1 VQSRQQTI
9 QPIHH
14 RRAAWLIWLAL
25 ACLSSG
31 CISGNYRYGLTR
43 NGSADPLGSNSN
55 ALKISFGE
63 PPAHLARME
72 KVVQFPRDTMRK
84 LRGRPQLEPDAAL
97 EPDAVLETNAD
108 RETNAQLARR
118 SEAVEHAQEYLL
130 ANGLDELYID
140 VRTYDP
146 RAQWQRLRRNER
158 VSPLFRYT
166 GGSLNWLRYTLL
178 PRTVFRSDHFDPFTN
193 TLSLNSD
200 NPARAIIESARVKEF
215 QRERPI
221 GPGAYATLQFVP
233 LVPLIHETRA
243 ASDALSYSQHHL
255 QGRLLDQLYPLAYA
269 RIGAAAVS
277 ETLSVFTLSPGTPF
291 LVQPLLI
298 GSGNLAGRSIGRWM
312 SPAAPPSA
320 DQPTSPPPPHSPP
333 TAAPAHVSK

>member
-1 VQSRQQTI
+1 MPSRQQQS
-9 QPIHH
+9 QPIYY
-14 RRAAWLIWLAL
+14 RQSAWLLWLVM

-43 NGSADPLGSNSN
+43 NGSAEPVGASANKLN
-55 ALKISFGE
+55 ISFGE
-63 PPAHLARME
+63 PPAHLARVE
-72 KVVQFPRDTMRK
+72 KVVQFPRDTIRK
-84 LRGRPQLEPDAAL
+84 LRGRPQLEPDAL
-97 EPDAVLETNAD
+97 
-108 RETNAQLARR
+108 LARR
-118 SEAVEHAQEYLL
+118 SEAVDHAEEFLL

-146 RAQWQRLRRNER
+146 REQWQRLRRNER
-158 VSPLFRYT
+158 VSPLLRYT
-166 GGSLNWLRYTLL
+166 SGSLSWLRYTLL

-200 NPARAIIESARVKEF
+200 DPARAIIESARAKEF

-255 QGRLLDQLYPLAYA
+255 EGHLLDQLYPLAYA
-269 RIGAAAVS
+269 RIGSAAVS
-277 ETLSVFTLSPGTPF
+277 ETLSVVTLSPGTPF

-298 GSGNLAGRSIGRWM
+298 GSGNLTGRSLGHWM
-312 SPAAPPSA
+312 SPDAPKPS
-320 DQPTSPPPPHSPP
+320 DRPTNQSNER
-333 TAAPAHVSK
+333 

>member
-1 VQSRQQTI
+1 MQSRPQTV
-9 QPIHH
+9 QPIHP
-14 RRAAWLIWLAL
+14 RQAVWLVCLAL
-25 ACLSSG
+25 ACISSG

-43 NGSADPLGSNSN
+43 TGSAEPLGSKSN
-55 ALKISFGE
+55 GLKISFGE
-63 PPAHLARME
+63 PPAHLARVE
-72 KVVQFPRDTMRK
+72 KVIQFPRDSIRK
-84 LRGRPQLEPDAAL
+84 LSGRPPLEPDA
-97 EPDAVLETNAD
+97 
-108 RETNAQLARR
+108 QQARR
-118 SEAVEHAQEYLL
+118 SETVEQAQEYLL

-146 RAQWQRLRRNER
+146 REQWQRLRRNDR

-166 GGSLNWLRYTLL
+166 SGSLSWLRYTLL
-178 PRTVFRSDHFDPFTN
+178 PRTVFRSDNFDPFTN

-200 NPARAIIESARVKEF
+200 DPARAIIESARAKEF

-255 QGRLLDQLYPLAYA
+255 QGRMLDQLYPQAYA
-269 RIGAAAVS
+269 RIGSAVVS

-298 GSGNLAGRSIGRWM
+298 GSGNLTGRSLGRWM
-312 SPAAPPSA
+312 FHETPSPLAG
-320 DQPTSPPPPHSPP
+320 QPRSTHLLLRETHLRSWSSHLD
-333 TAAPAHVSK
+333 